1 MMKWYLETGPEGDV
15 VVSTRVRLAR
25 NIADLPFP
33 SHMSGEQTERVKKG
47 VSNAL
52 FSVGPDVSDRFAYY
66 DMERFTPARAMSLA
80 ERHLISPEFARDREG
95 RALLLSKDEDISIM
109 VNEEDHIRIQAMMPG
124 MQLTK
129 ALEQA
134 NWYDDL
140 LDGRLRYAF
149 DENLGYLTRC
159 PTNLGTGLRASLM
172 MHLPAITA
180 VGSVQ
185 GLSSAVGKLGLV
197 LRGIYGEGSEAK
209 GAFYQVSNQ
218 VTLGVTEREAVEKL
232 QGIATQIIA
241 QERNAREALKTHTA
255 QFEDRVFRCLGLLQN
270 ARLLS
275 GDEFMALISD
285 VRMGVAE
292 GVIEGVTLEQ
302 VGALIVAVQPST
314 LMAAAGKNLDAE
326 GRDILRAQKVREALK
341 A

>member
-1 MMKWYLETGPEGDV
+1 MKWYLETGPEGDV

-25 NIADLPFP
+25 NVADLPFP
-33 SHMSGEQTERVKKG
+33 SHMSGEQAERVKRG
-47 VSNAL
+47 VKDAL
-52 FSVGPDVSDRFAYY
+52 FAAPGAADAFDYY

-80 ERHLISPEFARDREG
+80 ERHLISPEFAQDRDG
-95 RALLLSKDEDISIM
+95 RALLLSKDEGVSIM
-109 VNEEDHIRIQAMMPG
+109 VNEEDHIRIQAMQPG
-124 MQLTK
+124 MQFEK
-129 ALEQA
+129 ALAEA
-134 NWYDDL
+134 NRCDDL

-149 DENLGYLTRC
+149 DETLGYLTRC

-185 GLSSAVGKLGLV
+185 GLSAAVGKLGLA

-209 GAFYQVSNQ
+209 GAFYQISNQ

-232 QGIATQIIA
+232 QGIAVQIIA
-241 QERNAREALKTHTA
+241 QERSARKALQKNTP

-275 GDEFMALISD
+275 DDEFMALISD
-285 VRMGVAE
+285 VRLGVAQ
-292 GVIEGVTLEQ
+292 GIITNLTLDR
-302 VGALIVAVQPST
+302 VGALINAVQPAT
-314 LMAAAGKNLDAE
+314 LMAAAGKNLDAA
-326 GRDILRAQKVREALK
+326 GRDFLRAEQVRRAL
-341 A
+341 AE